1 MPHIDENQKSV
12 SELLE
17 NFSIDDPSDTIAVN
31 KLAKSKLSYCFL
43 RFVCVCGIINSIV
56 LI

>member
-31 KLAKSKLSYCFL
+31 KLAK
-43 RFVCVCGIINSIV
+43 
-56 LI
+56 